1 MSNTEL
7 SQSGDSSGAHN
18 RILEHNTVV
27 DVADVLCG
35 LRSPGSF
42 HTQQVEHAN
51 GELGKLAVLDEL
63 AQMSKGLLLGFGDE
77 LDQVENALDDTALEV
92 VAALVTQ
99 NAGKESEH
107 ARLF

>member
-42 HTQQVEHAN
+42 NTKQVEHTN
-51 GELGKLAVLDEL
+51 GELCELAVLNEL
-63 AQMSKGLLLGFGDE
+63 TQMSKCLLLGFRNE
-77 LDQVENALDDTALEV
+77 LDQIENALDDTALEV

-99 NAGKESEH
+99 NAGKEGKH
-107 ARLF
+107 TRLF